1 MTVTVTLGG
10 DPFTNWDSF
19 IQTPFENGVE
29 ATLSSAIGALQ
40 GPVTAL
46 VVLFIIVSGI
56 LVMRGDVGVRSGI
69 TRIITVSLV
78 VAIVL
83 SVTTYNE
90 YVAAFFV
97 SGIPNF
103 FATALSGGAA
113 TTEPATFFTMLQQV
127 ASVFNQ
133 ADKGVGSLNLVGA
146 TILAILNVMAFIP
159 IAILFM
165 FYELTK
171 ILIELVVCLGPFVL
185 PGYFFAAT
193 RGVADRF
200 VGKLIGLTLLIL
212 LVDIALSIIDA
223 GINEYGQSVLVSI
236 ASGQSSG
243 WFGTSENIP
252 ATIYICV
259 QLVVFLIVSVL
270 VMTFLPGI
278 ASSIGGGV
286 SVSPLAV
293 ANAVSNVASLAQG
306 RGSGD
311 GGTNGNSGGGGG
323 GGSSSGGSGG
333 SKAPKPA

>member
-1 MTVTVTLGG
+1 MAVTLTLGG

-19 IQTPFENGVE
+19 IQTPFQAGVE
-29 ATLSSAIGALQ
+29 STSSSAIGALQ

-69 TRIITVSLV
+69 TRIISVSLV
-78 VAIVL
+78 VALVL
-83 SVTTYNE
+83 SITTYNE

-97 SGIPNF
+97 SGVPNF
-103 FATALSGGAA
+103 FATALSKGSA
-113 TTEPATFFTMLQQV
+113 TTAPATFFTMLTQV

-146 TILAILNVMAFIP
+146 TILAILNVLAYIP
-159 IAILFM
+159 ISILFM
-165 FYELTK
+165 FFELTK
-171 ILIELVVCLGPFVL
+171 ILVELVVCLGPFVL
-185 PGYFFAAT
+185 PGYLFAAT

-200 VGKLIGLTLLIL
+200 VSKLIGLMLLVL
-212 LVDIALSIIDA
+212 LVDISLSIIDA
-223 GINEYGQSVLVSI
+223 GINDYADSVLVSI

-243 WFGTSENIP
+243 WFGTVENIP

-278 ASSIGGGV
+278 ASNIGGGV

-293 ANAVSNVASLAQG
+293 VNAVTNVTSLGPQKAPP
-306 RGSGD
+306 D
-311 GGTNGNSGGGGG
+311 GGSGGGGG
-323 GGSSSGGSGG
+323 NGNSSGSGSSRGRNS
-333 SKAPKPA
+333 